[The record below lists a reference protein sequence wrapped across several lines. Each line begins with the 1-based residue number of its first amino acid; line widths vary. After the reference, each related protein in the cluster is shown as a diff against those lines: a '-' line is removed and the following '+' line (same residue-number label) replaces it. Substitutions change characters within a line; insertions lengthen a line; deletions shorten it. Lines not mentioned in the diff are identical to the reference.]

1 MDKKIET
8 IINSILW
15 VILGV
20 VMILLFLY
28 VYKWVG

>member
-15 VILGV
+15 VILGI